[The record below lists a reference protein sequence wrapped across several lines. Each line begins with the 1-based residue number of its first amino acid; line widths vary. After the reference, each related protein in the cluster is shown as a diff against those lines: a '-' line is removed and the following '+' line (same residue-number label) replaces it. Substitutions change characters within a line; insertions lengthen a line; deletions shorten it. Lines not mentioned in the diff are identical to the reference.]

1 MDVKALDP
9 HFDQTE
15 EAAQFF
21 TVFADAVSC
30 RNDSF
35 ELDWPFER
43 ARSPDGASELPL
55 KHLLYS
61 VSTNE
66 RLPDHLMI
74 DGILCIELCHC
85 VGVGTVEC
93 QHQFLINSRGS
104 MVVIILT
111 FGETSTAVQDRKRQ
125 VAEFPE
131 SATFGR

>member
-1 MDVKALDP
+1 MQLSAEPIDLLETHNQWRPLIRIDPIGVTLHEQIGMDVNALDP

-35 ELDWPFER
+35 ELDWAFER
-43 ARSPDGASELPL
+43 ARSPAGTSELPL
-55 KHLLYS
+55 KHLLHG

-74 DGILCIELCHC
+74 DGILYIELCH
-85 VGVGTVEC
+85 
-93 QHQFLINSRGS
+93 
-104 MVVIILT
+104 
-111 FGETSTAVQDRKRQ
+111 
-125 VAEFPE
+125 
-131 SATFGR
+131 